1 MLGNLPC
8 MELDV
13 KNRRTPWRDVPP
25 CVYVGDSISDFE
37 FVSDF
42 EFRILRF
49 IWMTADFVEAAFGYA
64 IIWPKGDPLD
74 CVR

>member
-1 MLGNLPC
+1 MLGNLPY

-13 KNRRTPWRDVPP
+13 KNRRTLWRHVPV
-25 CVYVGDSISDFE
+25 CVLDIRISDFE

-42 EFRILRF
+42 DFRILRC